1 MVDIYIMRARIA
13 ERKVMQEGH
22 IHYSFVEIKSEVH
35 HRLILVY
42 KIIIMEG
49 L

>member
-22 IHYSFVEIKSEVH
+22 ILVEIKSEVH
-35 HRLILVY
+35 HRLN
-42 KIIIMEG
+42 
-49 L
+49 

>member
-22 IHYSFVEIKSEVH
+22 IHYSLLKLSQ
-35 HRLILVY
+35 RS
-42 KIIIMEG
+42 
-49 L
+49 

>member
-1 MVDIYIMRARIA
+1 MVDICIMRARIA

-22 IHYSFVEIKSEVH
+22 IHYSLLKLSQVH
-35 HRLILVY
+35 HRLIVVY